1 MKKSLALI
9 LVLLF
14 CLLPACGN
22 DDAVSSVSASAGAA
36 STADSS
42 EPTGTPGSGPASDT
56 SSAGEEEPPKDTASA
71 SSMVYEHTEDG
82 DYLISMEEPY
92 RFDPEGYEGV
102 WETMKLI
109 AVDRNPQG
117 GLGLTALG
125 ESGSLLTFAAPR
137 AVAYNAAIGGEPVLR
152 SGMTVRVGYDG
163 AVRETYPGQITAD
176 YVIAEEYD
184 GGLIS
189 LYLDVLEELYG
200 QDDGMNDSC
209 TYFGFDLSE
218 APGLTPAEQ
227 QAVGW
232 VFASSQGCEPLFG
245 TIEELG
251 QEGYINMEGL
261 YWEDGLHFTL
271 RADSP
276 AEDCFTLDCTK
287 WKSGTGA
294 IGYQQAVGKKDG
306 VWTMGEASGFWIS

>member
-14 CLLPACGN
+14 CLMAACGN
-22 DDAVSSVSASAGAA
+22 DGGTTPSSPAAGAPGSSAPPSSSGSGEEPREDASSASGEDDTSASGTGAPA
-36 STADSS
+36 STAGGADD
-42 EPTGTPGSGPASDT
+42 A
-56 SSAGEEEPPKDTASA
+56 A
-71 SSMVYEHTEDG
+71 
-82 DYLISMEEPY
+82 
-92 RFDPEGYEGV
+92 V
-102 WETMKLI
+102 WEEMTLI
-109 AVDRNPQG
+109 DVQELPQG
-117 GLGLTALG
+117 GQSLTAVG
-125 ESGSLLTFAAPR
+125 ENGSLLTFAAPE
-137 AVAYNAAIGGEPVLR
+137 AVAYSAELGDELVLR
-152 SGMTVRVGYDG
+152 PGMTVQVGYDG
-163 AVRETYPGQITAD
+163 YVRETYPGQITAK
-176 YVIAEEYD
+176 YLTAEAYD

-189 LYLDVLEELYG
+189 LYLDALEDLYG

-209 TYFGFDLSE
+209 TYFGFDLSG

-232 VFASSQGCEPLFG
+232 VFAASQGCEPLFG

-251 QEGYINMEGL
+251 REGYINMEGL

-271 RADSP
+271 RADGP

-306 VWTMGEASGFWIS
+306 LWTMGDTSGFWIS

>member
-14 CLLPACGN
+14 CLLAACGN
-22 DDAVSSVSASAGAA
+22 DGGTTPSSPAAGASGSSALPSSSGSGEEPREDASSASGEDDTSASGTGAPA
-36 STADSS
+36 ST
-42 EPTGTPGSGPASDT
+42 
-56 SSAGEEEPPKDTASA
+56 
-71 SSMVYEHTEDG
+71 
-82 DYLISMEEPY
+82 
-92 RFDPEGYEGV
+92 EGGANDAAV

-109 AVDRNPQG
+109 AVDDNLQSGRT
-117 GLGLTALG
+117 LTAVG
-125 ESGSLLTFAAPR
+125 ENGSLLTFAAPE
-137 AVAYNAAIGGEPVLR
+137 AVAYSAELEPVLLP
-152 SGMTVRVGYDG
+152 GTTVQVGYDG
-163 AVRETYPGQITAD
+163 YVMETYPGQITAK
-176 YVIAEEYD
+176 YLTAEAYD

-189 LYLDVLEELYG
+189 LYLDALEDLYG
-200 QDDGMNDSC
+200 QDTGMNDSC
-209 TYFGFDLSE
+209 TYFGFDLSG

-232 VFASSQGCEPLFG
+232 VFAASQGCEPLFG

-251 QEGYINMEGL
+251 REGYINMEGL

-271 RADSP
+271 RADSQ

-294 IGYQQAVGKKDG
+294 IGYKLPVAKKDG
-306 VWTMGEASGFWIS
+306 LWTMGDTSEFWIS

>member
-14 CLLPACGN
+14 CLLAACGN
-22 DDAVSSVSASAGAA
+22 DGGTTPSSPAAGAPESSAPPSSSGSGEEPREDASSASGEDEDTSASGTGAPA
-36 STADSS
+36 ST
-42 EPTGTPGSGPASDT
+42 
-56 SSAGEEEPPKDTASA
+56 
-71 SSMVYEHTEDG
+71 
-82 DYLISMEEPY
+82 
-92 RFDPEGYEGV
+92 EGGANDAAV

-109 AVDRNPQG
+109 AVDDNLQG
-117 GLGLTALG
+117 GRSLTAVG
-125 ESGSLLTFAAPR
+125 ENGSLLSFAAPE
-137 AVAYNAAIGGEPVLR
+137 AVAYSAELEPVLLP
-152 SGMTVRVGYDG
+152 GTTVQVGYDG
-163 AVRETYPGQITAD
+163 YVMETYPGQITAE
-176 YVIAEEYD
+176 YLTAEAYD

-189 LYLDVLEELYG
+189 LYLDALEDLYG
-200 QDDGMNDSC
+200 QDTGMNDSC
-209 TYFGFDLSE
+209 TYFGFDLSG

-232 VFASSQGCEPLFG
+232 VFATSQGCEPLFG

-251 QEGYINMEGL
+251 REGYINMEGR

-276 AEDCFTLDCTK
+276 AEDYFTLDCTK

-294 IGYQQAVGKKDG
+294 IGYQQAAEKKDG
-306 VWTMGEASGFWIS
+306 SWVQGEAGEFWIS

>member
-22 DDAVSSVSASAGAA
+22 DDAA
-36 STADSS
+36 SS
-42 EPTGTPGSGPASDT
+42 ESGVPASHA
-56 SSAGEEEPPKDTASA
+56 SSAGEGDPPSSDSTGSAHTAGGA
-71 SSMVYEHTEDG
+71 NDAA
-82 DYLISMEEPY
+82 
-92 RFDPEGYEGV
+92 V
-102 WETMKLI
+102 WEEMTL
-109 AVDRNPQG
+109 VDVKELPQG
-117 GLGLTALG
+117 GQSLTAVG
-125 ESGSLLTFAAPR
+125 ENGGLLSFAAPK
-137 AVAYNAAIGGEPVLR
+137 AVAYNAELGDETSLR
-152 SGMTVRVGYDG
+152 PGMTVQVGYDG
-163 AVRETYPGQITAD
+163 AVRETYPGQITA
-176 YVIAEEYD
+176 EYLTVEGYGD
-184 GGLIS
+184 GLIP

-271 RADSP
+271 RADGP

>member
-14 CLLPACGN
+14 CLLAACGN
-22 DDAVSSVSASAGAA
+22 DGGTTPSSPAAGAA
-36 STADSS
+36 GSS
-42 EPTGTPGSGPASDT
+42 VPPSSSASGEEPREDASSASGEDDTPASGT
-56 SSAGEEEPPKDTASA
+56 GAPAS
-71 SSMVYEHTEDG
+71 TEGGANDAA
-82 DYLISMEEPY
+82 
-92 RFDPEGYEGV
+92 V

-109 AVDRNPQG
+109 AVDDNLQG
-117 GLGLTALG
+117 GRTLTAVG
-125 ESGSLLTFAAPR
+125 ENGSLLTFAAPE
-137 AVAYNAAIGGEPVLR
+137 AVAYSAELEPVLLP
-152 SGMTVRVGYDG
+152 GTTVQVGYDG
-163 AVRETYPGQITAD
+163 YVMETYPGQITAK
-176 YVIAEEYD
+176 YLTAEAYD

-189 LYLDVLEELYG
+189 LYLDALEDLYG
-200 QDDGMNDSC
+200 QDTGMNDSC
-209 TYFGFDLSE
+209 AYFGFDLSG

-232 VFASSQGCEPLFG
+232 VFAASQGCEPLFG

-251 QEGYINMEGL
+251 REGYINMEGR

-294 IGYQQAVGKKDG
+294 IGYKLPVAKKDG
-306 VWTMGEASGFWIS
+306 VWTMGETSEFWIS